1 MGILS
6 SVGLG
11 NTKVNFILDSN
22 DLTPGSKVNAKIY
35 IEGVSSEHYIE
46 NIFIKVITKHTQ
58 IKSDTQH
65 ITSNIA
71 TKAKHVIQK
80 VEVPIKETIKA
91 NQSVEKSIEFVLD
104 FETPMTISKSEV
116 WIELSIENTI
126 FKKKYDVK
134 VNPHSFLAEI
144 LDSIEE
150 IGFSIDKVYNDYFY
164 GVKEGVP
171 FVQWFVYTPSGEI
184 REKFEQIRIAY
195 LIEDEGVR
203 LLVELDNMAK
213 GIKGAVKTLLNVDAE
228 EERMNIY
235 FTKDEIN
242 MGREYIKNKF
252 IENILNKEPVNL
264 F

>member
-6 SVGLG
+6 SVGFG
-11 NTKVNFILDSN
+11 NTKVNFILNSK
-22 DLTPGSKVNAKIY
+22 DLTSGSKVRATLY
-35 IEGVSSEHYIE
+35 IEGVSSEDYIE
-46 NIFIKVITKHTQ
+46 NIFINVITKHTQ
-58 IKSDTQH
+58 IKSDTHH

-80 VEVPIKETIKA
+80 IEVPINQTIKA
-91 NQSVEKSIEFVLD
+91 NQSIEKSIEFILNV
-104 FETPMTISKSEV
+104 ETPMTISKSEV
-116 WIELSIENTI
+116 WIEVSINNMI

-134 VNPHSFLAEI
+134 VNPHPLSAKI
-144 LDSIEE
+144 LDTIEE
-150 IGFSIDKVYNDYFY
+150 MEFSIDKVYNDYFY

-235 FTKDEIN
+235 FTKDEIH
-242 MGREYIKNKF
+242 MGREYIKNKL
-252 IENILNKEPVNL
+252 IKNILS
-264 F
+264 

>member
-11 NTKVNFILDSN
+11 STKVNFIFDSN
-22 DLTPGSKVNAKIY
+22 DLTPGSKVSATLY
-35 IEGVSSEHYIE
+35 IEGVSSEQYIE
-46 NIFIKVITKHTQ
+46 NISINVITKHTQ

-71 TKAKHVIQK
+71 TKVKHIIQK
-80 VEVPIKETIKA
+80 IEVPINETIKL
-91 NQSVEKSIEFVLD
+91 NQNIEKDIEFVLD

-116 WIELSIENTI
+116 WIEVSIDNMI

-134 VNPHSFLAEI
+134 VNPHPFSAKVLG
-144 LDSIEE
+144 SIEE
-150 IGFSIDKVYNDYFY
+150 MGFSIDKVYNDYFY

-171 FVQWFVYTPSGEI
+171 FVQWFVYTPNKEI

-213 GIKGAVKTLLNVDAE
+213 GIKGAVKTLLNVDAG
-228 EERMNIY
+228 EERINIY
-235 FTKDEIN
+235 FTKEEIN
-242 MGREYIKNKF
+242 IGTEYIKNKL
-252 IENILNKEPVNL
+252 IGLIPK
-264 F
+264 